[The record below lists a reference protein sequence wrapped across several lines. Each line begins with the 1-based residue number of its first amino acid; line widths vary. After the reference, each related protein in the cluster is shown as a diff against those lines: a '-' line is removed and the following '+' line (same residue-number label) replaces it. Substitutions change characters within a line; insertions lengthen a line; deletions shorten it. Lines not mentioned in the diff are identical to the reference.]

1 MTKNLDYKKVLVGV
15 SGGVD
20 SSVCIDLLKKQGLEV
35 EGVVIRFS
43 PESDEAVND
52 AKRVCDK
59 LGIPLHIADAQADF
73 MKYVVTPFCENYV
86 SGKTPNPCIVCNPH
100 VKFATLI
107 KTADELGIGYI
118 ATGHYAQVEKVGE
131 TYFVKK
137 AVSIAKDQSYM
148 LYRLPQEILSRLILP
163 IGSFE
168 KPVIR
173 EMAGELELFNA
184 DKPDSQEI
192 CFIPDGD
199 YGSFIKNLGYK
210 TKYGWLIA
218 PDGKRIRRHEGVHN
232 FTIGQR
238 KGLNIGGHQQ
248 PIFIIHIDIEKN
260 LIFVGEGQDHPG
272 LYRPALAILPDEIH
286 WVRPDQEMQIGEER
300 EYLIRIR
307 YRQPLQKG
315 RLIRREEGMYI
326 VFDEAQRGITPG
338 QFAAWYAE
346 DGELVGSGVINR

>member
-1 MTKNLDYKKVLVGV
+1 MTKSLDYKKVLVGV

-43 PESDEAVND
+43 PESDEAVKD
-52 AKRVCDK
+52 AQKVCDK
-59 LGIPLHIADAQADF
+59 LGITLHIADAQADF
-73 MKYVVTPFCENYV
+73 KKYVVTPFCENYV

-137 AVSIAKDQSYM
+137 AVSVAKDQSYM

-163 IGSFE
+163 IGSYE
-168 KPVIR
+168 KPEIR

-192 CFIPDGD
+192 CFIPDGN
-199 YGSFIKNLGYK
+199 YGEFIKNLGYK
-210 TKYGWLIA
+210 TKYGWLMS
-218 PDGKRIRRHEGVHN
+218 PEGKRLRRHEGVHN
-232 FTIGQR
+232 FTVGQR
-238 KGLNIGGHQQ
+238 KGLGVALGKPAFVKEIT
-248 PIFIIHIDIEKN
+248 EKGDV
-260 LIFVGEGQDHPG
+260 LLG
-272 LYRPALAILPDEIH
+272 YA
-286 WVRPDQEMQIGEER
+286 GEEFFSGV
-300 EYLIRIR
+300 ELSSPVYANGYLEAGTAFTVKIRSAS
-307 YRQPLQKG
+307 KG
-315 RLIRREEGMYI
+315 
-326 VFDEAQRGITPG
+326 DEAKAVYCDDEKIVLEFVNPVRAAAKG
-338 QFAAWYAE
+338 QS
-346 DGELVGSGVINR
+346 VVIYTDNYVVAGGFIENAIK